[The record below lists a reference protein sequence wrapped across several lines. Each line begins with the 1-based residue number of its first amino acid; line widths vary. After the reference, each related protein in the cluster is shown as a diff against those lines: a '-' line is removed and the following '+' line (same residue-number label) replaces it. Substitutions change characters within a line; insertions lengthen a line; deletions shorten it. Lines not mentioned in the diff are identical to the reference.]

1 VLKPAGRPPGDPE
14 AMKVWN
20 VIGIVLA
27 AVLAVGGLFVIG
39 FIVLLFVGLN
49 HWGQNK

>member
-1 VLKPAGRPPGDPE
+1 VLKPGGRPPGDPK

-20 VIGIVLA
+20 VIGIVIA

-39 FIVLLFVGLN
+39 FIVLLFVSLN
-49 HWGQNK
+49 QWGQNK

>member
-1 VLKPAGRPPGDPE
+1 MLRQGGLPPDDPE

-27 AVLAVGGLFVIG
+27 AVLALGGLFVIG
-39 FIVLLFVGLN
+39 FIVLVFVSLN
-49 HWGQNK
+49 HSSQNK

>member
-1 VLKPAGRPPGDPE
+1 MLRTGGRPPDDPE

-20 VIGIVLA
+20 VIGIVIA

-49 HWGQNK
+49 QWGQNK

>member
-1 VLKPAGRPPGDPE
+1 VLKPDGRPPGDPE

-20 VIGIVLA
+20 VIGIILA
-27 AVLAVGGLFVIG
+27 AVLAVGGLLVIG

-49 HWGQNK
+49 QWGQNK